1 MPYRE
6 IVRITSNLCRD
17 RGQGFKPLNDWEIH
31 IPVLRSLYSAMGT
44 FDETFPVSGVRRPVD
59 MILVL
64 VGTNPY
70 SFDRMVRAV
79 DEHARNSGEEIFV
92 QLGNTD
98 YVPQNAQY
106 KRFLEKEEIFKKI
119 EEADLII
126 TQGGFGSIADCLKAG
141 KKIVAVPRKPE
152 LKEAPDKQEELVR
165 ELERLGRL
173 VGVYEIDTLPEAIKK
188 ARLTDFQQS
197 GKQKISSIINTFIQ
211 DNI

>member
-1 MPYRE
+1 
-6 IVRITSNLCRD
+6 
-17 RGQGFKPLNDWEIH
+17 
-31 IPVLRSLYSAMGT
+31 MGT